1 MIRNGP
7 TGIVPSARVP
17 AGGDVPA
24 YVSVALASAAL
35 TASGRSAEAAIEAA
49 PAKPPLAPLGRRRP
63 TEATLRIA
71 VVREGIFLLEDFI
84 DSLDFAATTERSR
97 LKLAGSEIFDN
108 LVKHSTPIEG
118 GSAIVRAA
126 RRSGVIY
133 LIFGFKSPSFAA
145 YVQRCRDYE
154 PVFDHHARRWHGM
167 GLRMTRNLSSSLLF
181 RPGSLV
187 DRVIIRF

>member
-1 MIRNGP
+1 MSRNGP
-7 TGIVPSARVP
+7 TGIAPSARVP

-24 YVSVALASAAL
+24 YVSVALTSAAL
-35 TASGRSAEAAIEAA
+35 VASALSPEPPKEGAAS
-49 PAKPPLAPLGRRRP
+49 KPPLSPSARRRA

-71 VVREGIFLLEDFI
+71 VVREGIFVLEDFI
-84 DSLDFAATTERSR
+84 DSLDFAAATERSR

-118 GSAIVRAA
+118 DSAIVRAA
-126 RRSGVIY
+126 RRAGVIY
-133 LIFGFKSPSFAA
+133 LIFGFKSPSFAT

-167 GLRMTRNLSSSLLF
+167 GLRMTRNLSSSLRF